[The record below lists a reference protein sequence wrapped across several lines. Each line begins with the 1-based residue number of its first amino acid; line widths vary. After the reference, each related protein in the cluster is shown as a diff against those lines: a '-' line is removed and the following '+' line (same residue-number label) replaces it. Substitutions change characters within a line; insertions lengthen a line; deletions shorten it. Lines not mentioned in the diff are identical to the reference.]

1 MQIFDTAKIKAWD
14 EYTIANEPIASID
27 LMERAAKAC
36 FEWLIQHD
44 FKSRTFSVFCS
55 KGNNGGDGLALARM
69 LSNTGHAVSVYILE
83 FGYMGTND
91 FQVNLARLHETQVN
105 IYYIS
110 VEENIKNINE
120 NDVVID
126 AILGSGLNRA
136 LDGLTASVVQH
147 INKSENQVISI
158 DIPTGLFVDK
168 SSAGNIVVEADHTL
182 TFQCFKLAFLMQEN
196 QKYSGQLHVLN
207 IGLHEKYLDTASS
220 NFMLVDQQLAHDM
233 LRPRKKFSHK
243 GDYGHAALIT
253 GSLGMM
259 GASTLCARACMRSG
273 VGKVTCH
280 IPASGNMIMQ
290 IAAPEV
296 MCKIE
301 KGDDHIK
308 GLGSLEKYD
317 AVGIGPGLGL
327 YDSHVSLLSSLFKD
341 FRKPVVVDADAL
353 NVLSKSI
360 DILNQIPALSV
371 LTPHRVEFE
380 RLFGSFEGDFGR
392 IEMALQKAKEY
403 NIIIVLKGAY
413 TFIATP
419 GGMGYFNSSGNPGMA
434 TGGTGDV
441 LTGIITGLLC
451 QGYPS
456 EHAAILGVFIHG
468 LSGDLAAAELSQEAL
483 IAGDVIDYLGK
494 AFKVISAPASLYL
507 K

>member
-1 MQIFDTAKIKAWD
+1 
-14 EYTIANEPIASID
+14 
-27 LMERAAKAC
+27 
-36 FEWLIQHD
+36 
-44 FKSRTFSVFCS
+44 
-55 KGNNGGDGLALARM
+55 
-69 LSNTGHAVSVYILE
+69 
-83 FGYMGTND
+83 
-91 FQVNLARLHETQVN
+91 
-105 IYYIS
+105 
-110 VEENIKNINE
+110 
-120 NDVVID
+120 
-126 AILGSGLNRA
+126 
-136 LDGLTASVVQH
+136 
-147 INKSENQVISI
+147 
-158 DIPTGLFVDK
+158 
-168 SSAGNIVVEADHTL
+168 
-182 TFQCFKLAFLMQEN
+182 
-196 QKYSGQLHVLN
+196 
-207 IGLHEKYLDTASS
+207 
-220 NFMLVDQQLAHDM
+220 
-233 LRPRKKFSHK
+233 
-243 GDYGHAALIT
+243 
-253 GSLGMM
+253 
-259 GASTLCARACMRSG
+259 
-273 VGKVTCH
+273 
-280 IPASGNMIMQ
+280 
-290 IAAPEV
+290 